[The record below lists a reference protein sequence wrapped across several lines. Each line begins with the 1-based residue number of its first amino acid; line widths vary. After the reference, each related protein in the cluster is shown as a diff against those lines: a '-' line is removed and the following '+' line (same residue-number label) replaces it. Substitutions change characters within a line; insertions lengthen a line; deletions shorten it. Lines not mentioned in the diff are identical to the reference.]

1 MTILLDQSF
10 PRSLD
15 HLADGVAPG
24 SRLEAWVFEG
34 VDDRSK
40 AEAALR
46 DRGIQATIH
55 SAYKPLVNFFLDDFA
70 APRDVVIAP
79 PDMPGAMAGRF
90 RMETYPL
97 AGLMPDSLFSFADP
111 VPGSEYHV
119 TLDGVTQ
126 RVFAPN
132 RIRRDHLGQDVLA
145 PCGWLKITAADG
157 AVLRDAPLETETE
170 LMFAAVMIAVAE
182 HQWPVQTPY
191 FRTLLIEAALP
202 YHEEEL
208 TYFDEVLS
216 IPEALHEDLYFS
228 VLELMQH
235 RAGRMHGDRTVQPGQ
250 IIPEIREGAPHLRIS
265 LTDPP
270 AMVVQ
275 AGPADLNSADRPLT
289 PDQIATALA
298 AFGGERFSFQ
308 SVQGRKIAG
317 TIIDGSAAPVVISA
331 GQHANETSGVV
342 GALRAARELAGSF
355 ALIPM
360 ENPDGYALHHQLRA
374 ARPRHMH
381 HAARYTALGDDLES
395 RGNAPFHEREARMHA
410 LKRTGARLHIS
421 LHGYPAHEWTRP
433 FTGYLP
439 RGFESWS
446 IPKGF
451 FLILRHHPGLAGQAE
466 AFLRKLCARI
476 AADPAVREFNREQ
489 LRVWH
494 AYAGAPPFPMF
505 DDIACMISEVSGQA
519 ATFTLITEYPDETIY
534 DEAFRLAH
542 TTQMRTVLA
551 AVELFRAGAAG

>member
-15 HLADGVAPG
+15 HLGDGVASG

-40 AEAALR
+40 TEAALR

-70 APRDVVIAP
+70 APRAVVIAP

-97 AGLMPDSLFSFADP
+97 AGLMPESVFNFADP
-111 VPGSEYHV
+111 VPGLDYHV

-132 RIRRDHLGQDVLA
+132 RIRRDHLGQDVLT
-145 PCGWLKITAADG
+145 PCGWLKITAPDG
-157 AVLRDAPLETETE
+157 AILRDAPLETETE
-170 LMFAAVMIAVAE
+170 LMFAAAMNAVVE
-182 HQWPVQTPY
+182 HQWPKLPPY
-191 FRTLLIEAALP
+191 FRTLRIEAALP
-202 YHEEEL
+202 YREEEL

-228 VLELMQH
+228 ILEVMQH
-235 RAGRMHGDRTVQPGQ
+235 RAGRMHGDRTLQPGQ

-265 LTDPP
+265 LTDPL

-275 AGPADLNSADRPLT
+275 AGPTDPDSADRPLT
-289 PDQIATALA
+289 PDQIAVALA
-298 AFGGERFSFQ
+298 AFGGERFSFR
-308 SVQGRKIAG
+308 SVQGREIAG
-317 TIIDGSAAPVVISA
+317 TIIEGTAAPVVISA

-360 ENPDGYALHHQLRA
+360 ENPDGYALHHHLRA
-374 ARPRHMH
+374 ASPRHMH

-395 RGNAPFHEREARMHA
+395 RAKAPFHEREARMHA
-410 LKRTGARLHIS
+410 LTRTGARLHIS

-451 FLILRHHPGLAGQAE
+451 FLILRHRPGLAAQGE
-466 AFLRKLCARI
+466 AFLRKLCARL
-476 AADPAVREFNREQ
+476 ATDPALREFNREQ
-489 LRVWH
+489 LRVWQAH
-494 AYAGAPPFPMF
+494 AGAFTFPVF
-505 DDIACMISEVSGQA
+505 DGIPCMINEVAGHA
-519 ATFTLITEYPDETIY
+519 VAFTLISEFPDETIY
-534 DEAFRLAH
+534 DELFRLAH
-542 TTQMRTVLA
+542 TTQMRTVLK
-551 AVELFRAGAAG
+551 AVELFRSDFV